1 MDVGA
6 PNQPLDTTSSDT
18 LRSKRRATESKV
30 VVLELAQRIGSVS
43 QACRIMGYSRDSF
56 YRFKKL
62 YEAGGESALQGI
74 SRRKPIL
81 KNRVAPEIEEAV
93 LKLALEEPTWGQ
105 ARVASVLT
113 ARGLQISAAGVRCVW
128 VRHQL
133 QTTQFRLKALEA
145 QTGRPSRIEPPP
157 RNENDTAIDPT
168 HR

>member
-6 PNQPLDTTSSDT
+6 PSQPLDTTSSDKP
-18 LRSKRRATESKV
+18 RSDKRRATESKM

-81 KNRVAPEIEEAV
+81 KNRVAPEIEAAV
-93 LKLALEEPTWGQ
+93 LRLAREQPTWGQ
-105 ARVASVLT
+105 ARVASELVES
-113 ARGLQISAAGVRCVW
+113 GLSISAAGVRCVW
-128 VRHQL
+128 LRHSL
-133 QTTQFRLKALEA
+133 QTADLRLRALEGGHA
-145 QTGRPSRIEPPP
+145 RPLPVEG
-157 RNENDTAIDPT
+157 
-168 HR
+168 

>member
-6 PNQPLDTTSSDT
+6 LSEQVDTTSSDSP
-18 LRSKRRATESKV
+18 RSDKRRPTESKM

-81 KNRVAPEIEEAV
+81 KNRVAPDIESAV
-93 LKLALEEPTWGQ
+93 LKFALEQPTWGQ

-113 ARGLQISAAGVRCVW
+113 AQGLSISAAGVRCVW
-128 VRHQL
+128 LRHDL
-133 QTTQFRLKALEA
+133 QTAELRLKAVEA
-145 QTGRPSRIEPPP
+145 NAARQPP
-157 RNENDTAIDPT
+157 I
-168 HR
+168 

>member
-6 PNQPLDTTSSDT
+6 TSQPLDTTSSDNP
-18 LRSKRRATESKV
+18 RPDKRRATESKV

-81 KNRVAPEIEEAV
+81 KNRVAPEIEAAV
-93 LKLALEEPTWGQ
+93 LKLAEEQPTWGQ
-105 ARVASVLT
+105 ARVASALVD
-113 ARGLQISAAGVRCVW
+113 RGLSISAAGVRCVW
-128 VRHQL
+128 LRHAL
-133 QTTQFRLKALEA
+133 QTTELRLKAIEA
-145 QTGRPSRIEPPP
+145 IGARPG
-157 RNENDTAIDPT
+157 PT
-168 HR
+168 DG